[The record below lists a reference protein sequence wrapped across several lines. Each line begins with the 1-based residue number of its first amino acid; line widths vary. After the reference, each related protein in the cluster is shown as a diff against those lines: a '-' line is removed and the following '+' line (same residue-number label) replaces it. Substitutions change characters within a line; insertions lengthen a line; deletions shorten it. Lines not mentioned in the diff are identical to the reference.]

1 MLGVLRRDGFELL
14 ELHELL
20 APDDAETHPHY
31 DFVTADWGRRWPSV
45 EIWVA
50 RKQA

>member
-1 MLGVLRRDGFELL
+1 MLDILRRAGFELL
-14 ELHELL
+14 ELLELI
-20 APDDAETHPHY
+20 APADAQTHPHY

-50 RKQA
+50 RRQA